1 MTQALQPLLADA
13 IDAVLPQTQC
23 GKCGYAGCRPY
34 AEAIA
39 AGSADID
46 QCPPGGD
53 GGVVDIAAILGVAP
67 KPLNPHF
74 GAAQPSSVAFIE
86 EALCI
91 GCTLC
96 IQACPVDAI
105 VGAPKLMHTVIAAE
119 CTGCELC
126 IPPCPVDCIR
136 MEQTA
141 EVLDTPQRRAKAA
154 HFRAR
159 YEARR
164 ARLARSQERKAD
176 TARRRFS
183 AAEEKKR
190 AVIERVMVRARE
202 RLQTRKAIKP

>member
-1 MTQALQPLLADA
+1 MMRDLQPLLADA

-34 AEAIA
+34 AEAMA
-39 AGSADID
+39 AGAADIN

-53 GGVVDIAAILGVAP
+53 EGIREIARVLGVRP
-67 KPLNPHF
+67 KPLDPDF
-74 GAAQPSSVAFIE
+74 GAPQPPSVAFIE
-86 EALCI
+86 ESICI

-105 VGAPKLMHTVIAAE
+105 VGAPKLMHTVITAE

-136 MEQTA
+136 MAATG
-141 EVLDTPQRRAKAA
+141 EVFDAPQRHARAA

-159 YEARR
+159 FEARR
-164 ARLARSQERKAD
+164 ARLARTQKEKAEGP
-176 TARRRFS
+176 ARRELP

-190 AVIERVMVRARE
+190 AVIQRAMERAKQ
-202 RLQTRKAIKP
+202 RLQTGKRN